1 MIGGGIS
8 SVAAENR
15 DGGHLIAD
23 NHVYLDI
30 LSARVFLLFRDGD
43 YLGFLPGH
51 GVGFVCTLSS
61 NRKLLHEVDDRI

>member
-1 MIGGGIS
+1 MEGYHRFLPIIGTVHI
-8 SVAAENR
+8 
-15 DGGHLIAD
+15 LIAD
-23 NHVYLDI
+23 NHVYIDI
-30 LSARVFLLFRDGD
+30 LSVRVFLLFRDGD